1 MDGLAIAA
9 SLTELR
15 PTIEGGLIRSIHEP
29 VPSLFLIGVF
39 ASGNHT
45 VLFSPQRA
53 LLHRSRL
60 CLPNPQKPGAFVM
73 LLRKHLRGGKIRAVH
88 QLGWER
94 VVTFEVERFDGVEVR
109 SYRLVAELTG
119 TQGGLV
125 LLEGERIVGCE
136 RKSLRLVPGMAYK
149 PLEPQAKLDPATAT
163 ADALRPVLHGPVGEP
178 TGEPNTERALVR
190 SVDGVGRATA
200 EDVVAFARAASP
212 SADFAVEIVEA
223 LRAVVAYTRKPDPYV
238 SVDGKRATYY
248 PPPYAATRVPAF
260 SEALDTSGGAE
271 QDRSAQGTEERTA
284 RARVQYALGRR
295 VRTAVKLRAWLA
307 DADRAADLRHRAD
320 LLAFHVAD
328 LGAGTIHA
336 VIPDPVTG
344 APTSIPLDPALG
356 ARENAQRFYRQA
368 RRLDRGRSSVT
379 LRLARLEGEIR
390 LLEEALGAVEGGDE
404 PSAKAL
410 ALLDV
415 GRRTQKPRPEPRSAP
430 RQFEV
435 EGYTVWVGRSATQ
448 NDQLL
453 RDAHPEDA
461 WLHARDVA
469 GSHVVVRCRDG
480 GEVPESVL
488 LEAARLAARHSK
500 AERGRNVQ
508 VTVTKVK
515 HVRKPKNAPAGLAI
529 VNREST
535 LTVRLEEDE

>member
-45 VLFSPQRA
+45 VLLSPQQA

-60 CLPNPQKPGAFVM
+60 RLPNPQRPGAFVM

-94 VVTFEVERFDGVEVR
+94 VVTFEIERFDGVELR
-109 SYRLVAELTG
+109 SYRLIVELTG

-125 LLEGERIVGCE
+125 LLEGERILGCE
-136 RKSLRLVPGMAYK
+136 RKSLRLVPGMTYA

-163 ADALRPVLHGPVGEP
+163 ADALRPVLHAPS
-178 TGEPNTERALVR
+178 GEPNTERALVR
-190 SVDGVGRATA
+190 SVDGLGRATA
-200 EDVVAFARAASP
+200 EDVVAFARAADP
-212 SADFAVEIVEA
+212 SSDFAVEIVEA
-223 LRAVVAYTRKPDPYV
+223 LHAVVAYTHKPDPYV
-238 SVDGKRATYY
+238 SADGKRATYY
-248 PPPYAATRVPAF
+248 PPPYAATSVSTL
-260 SEALDTSGGAE
+260 SEALDTSAGAE
-271 QDRSAQGTEERTA
+271 QDRNAQGIGDRTA

-295 VRTAVKLRAWLA
+295 VRTVVKLRAWLA

-320 LLAFHVAD
+320 LLTLHVAD

-344 APTSIPLDPALG
+344 EPASIPLDPALG
-356 ARENAQRFYRQA
+356 ARENAQRFYRHA
-368 RRLDRGRSSVT
+368 RRLDRGRPSVT

-390 LLEEALGAVEGGDE
+390 LLEEALGTIEGGDE

-415 GRRTQKPRPEPRSAP
+415 GRRTPKPRQEQRSAP
-430 RQFEV
+430 RRFEI

>member
-39 ASGNHT
+39 AGGNHT
-45 VLFSPQRA
+45 VLVSPQRA

-60 CLPNPQKPGAFVM
+60 RLPNPQKPGAFVM

-94 VVTFEVERFDGVEVR
+94 VVTFEVERFDGVELR

-119 TQGGLV
+119 TQGGLI
-125 LLEGERIVGCE
+125 LLEGERIVGYE
-136 RKSLRLVPGMAYK
+136 RKSLRLVPGMTYE
-149 PLEPQAKLDPATAT
+149 PLEPQAKLDPVTAT
-163 ADALRPVLHGPVGEP
+163 ADALRPVLHAPS
-178 TGEPNTERALVR
+178 GEPNAERALVR

-200 EDVVAFARAASP
+200 EDVVAFARAAGP
-212 SADFAVEIVEA
+212 SSDFAVEIVEA
-223 LRAVVAYTRKPDPYV
+223 LRAVVAYTHKPDPYV
-238 SVDGKRATYY
+238 SVDGKRATFY
-248 PPPYAATRVPAF
+248 PPPCEATRVPTF

-271 QDRSAQGTEERTA
+271 QDRSAQGAEERTA

-307 DADRAADLRHRAD
+307 DADRAADLRHRAN
-320 LLAFHVAD
+320 LLTLHVAD

-344 APTSIPLDPALG
+344 EPTSIPLDPALG
-356 ARENAQRFYRQA
+356 ARENAQRFYKQA
-368 RRLDRGRSSVT
+368 RRLDRGRPSVT

-390 LLEEALGAVEGGDE
+390 LLEEALSAVEGDDE

-415 GRRTQKPRPEPRSAP
+415 GRRSPKPRQEPRSAP
-430 RQFEV
+430 RRFEI